1 MSMNITS
8 DGSRSTVP
16 VSLAQLSVNA
26 ASPGAPAV
34 SSSLLPA
41 PELGAADPLASLL
54 ALESVSRGIGLKT
67 AINDINH
74 IRMQKAD
81 EWKKQKAELQKAVNA
96 HKKGGFWRKVG
107 KICGTIAKV
116 AAVVAS
122 IAVAACSGGAGAP
135 LVLGVAAACLSTAAF
150 AQSEAHIL
158 EKLGVSAKV
167 AGWAEFG
174 MTIGSVVCTGGASL
188 CASGA
193 TLTAVEH
200 GVQVG
205 GEVVAVGGGVA
216 AVGQGVSMYE
226 QGQADGAEVDAYAD
240 IAKSKLTDSHLDQL
254 LLTILD
260 ELDQNEKS
268 FRRSVSN
275 VTSATESAGATL
287 VLAAGR
293 V

>member
-1 MSMNITS
+1 MNIAS

-16 VSLAQLSVNA
+16 VSLVQSPMNS
-26 ASPGAPAV
+26 ASPAALAE
-34 SSSLLPA
+34 SRSLLPM
-41 PELGAADPLASLL
+41 PQLGSGDPLASLL
-54 ALESVSRGIGLKT
+54 ALETASRGIGLNT
-67 AINDINH
+67 AIKDINH

-81 EWKKQKAELQKAVNA
+81 EWKKQKADLQKAMSA

-135 LVLGVAAACLSTAAF
+135 LVLAVAAACLSTAAF

-158 EKLGVSAKV
+158 EKLGVSEKV

-188 CASGA
+188 CGSGA
-193 TLTAVEH
+193 ALTAVQH

-216 AVGQGVSMYE
+216 AVGQGVSIYE
-226 QGQADGAEVDAYAD
+226 QGQADAAEVDAYAD
-240 IAKSKLTDSHLDQL
+240 IAKSKLVDSHLDQL

-268 FRRSVSN
+268 FRRAVSN
-275 VTSATESAGATL
+275 VKGATESAGATL